1 MGNQQPSKEKKMYT
15 LQSFEKKANEIT
27 KDKIQ
32 ILSFNGVKSPVEFI
46 CLKCHKKQEVKRGEV
61 LLRKGK
67 KYQCQYCH
75 YSKEEK
81 TIETKHKIENLLKDR
96 KIKLEKYTKVGEAA
110 TFYCEECNYFF
121 NREPLRF
128 LKNPTC
134 PSCEGGG
141 KKSLD
146 LMLKR
151 LKEVHGDEYEIL
163 NIEKYQNTTTP
174 LKIRHRCGF
183 IWKSSLHNLLNHSCP
198 KCAKKTSKGERKIRE
213 YLENNNIPYIWQY
226 KQQIDNH
233 NLFFDFFLPN
243 NRIFIEFQGE
253 QHYVPVDYWGGEEG
267 LEKRQYR
274 DELKRKWCAKN
285 KYNLLEILYSDYDN
299 IDKILEG
306 STTSF

>member
-1 MGNQQPSKEKKMYT
+1 MYT

-128 LKNPTC
+128 
-134 PSCEGGG
+134 
-141 KKSLD
+141 
-146 LMLKR
+146 
-151 LKEVHGDEYEIL
+151 
-163 NIEKYQNTTTP
+163 
-174 LKIRHRCGF
+174 
-183 IWKSSLHNLLNHSCP
+183 
-198 KCAKKTSKGERKIRE
+198 
-213 YLENNNIPYIWQY
+213 
-226 KQQIDNH
+226 
-233 NLFFDFFLPN
+233 
-243 NRIFIEFQGE
+243 
-253 QHYVPVDYWGGEEG
+253 
-267 LEKRQYR
+267 
-274 DELKRKWCAKN
+274 
-285 KYNLLEILYSDYDN
+285 
-299 IDKILEG
+299 
-306 STTSF
+306 